1 MFPVSFSAWQGA
13 KISQLRKH
21 SLTFG
26 DVCDTHT
33 DYSKKYTFLQ
43 RGGGGG
49 GRGYSESYRL
59 HYSDK
64 STNVKKIIRSSPVS
78 SSSKALNKNVNPLSL
93 TILLMFF
100 MLLVVRI

>member
-49 GRGYSESYRL
+49 GGIQNPTGYI
-59 HYSDK
+59 
-64 STNVKKIIRSSPVS
+64 TVIRV
-78 SSSKALNKNVNPLSL
+78 
-93 TILLMFF
+93 LM
-100 MLLVVRI
+100 